1 MTELDDPPA
10 DMIVKG
16 PNQMTAM
23 PIDVHVTYTEIAHC
37 LDKSISKIETAITNA
52 LERILHLNSMLIFTK
67 GYLAC
72 RWRCLLRGLD
82 KRLYESLTSRSGLQK
97 IRCVLLPWYYWCCA

>member
-52 LERILHLNSMLIFTK
+52 LEHTPPE
-67 GYLAC
+67 
-72 RWRCLLRGLD
+72 
-82 KRLYESLTSRSGLQK
+82 LYADIYKKVSGLPVAVLVAWIGQK
-97 IRCVLLPWYYWCCA
+97 VV